1 MTRARGD
8 TGEIETCGCG
18 CGSMSVGDSHALNT
32 CGCGCG
38 SQAVA
43 PKTLEQEKA
52 ELEALRDSIDRRLEE
67 LTTKSAKTS

>member
-1 MTRARGD
+1 MTSAQGT

-18 CGSMSVGDSHALNT
+18 CGSLSVGESQAHNS

-43 PKTLEQEKA
+43 PKTPEEEAA
-52 ELEALRDSIDRRLEE
+52 ELRALRDSIDRRLAE
-67 LTTKSAKTS
+67 LSN